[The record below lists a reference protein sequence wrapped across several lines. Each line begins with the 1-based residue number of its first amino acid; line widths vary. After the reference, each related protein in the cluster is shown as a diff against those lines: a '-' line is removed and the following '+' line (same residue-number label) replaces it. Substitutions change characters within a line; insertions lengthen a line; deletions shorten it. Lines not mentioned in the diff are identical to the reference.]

1 MGSIY
6 ARKRNGTTYY
16 VYQEARR
23 VKVDPLRSGKTKG
36 SGKSTVRTK
45 VTYLGTAEKILNAL
59 QEKREPVG
67 VSIREFG
74 LVAVA
79 YQTAV
84 EIGLPEILS
93 RYLTG
98 EQGGIPCWVY
108 FLISIINRLDQAT
121 SKNKM
126 RQWLSKTILPDVLGL
141 NPRKFTG
148 KNFWYAADDILP
160 QKQFVQSRNS
170 TYESP
175 HLFLAL
181 REDIFTKIEMELFSM
196 IDDMIG
202 LSPGVVCYD
211 TTNFYTYFQE
221 PKRSELANTCHSKD
235 SKHHLKHIGL
245 LMAVEKNSGIPLL
258 SQVYEANRHDSRI
271 FSCILADL
279 ILALK
284 KMCGS
289 RSDVVIV
296 LDKGNNSKENFKAM
310 HGMIS
315 WVGALVPSHHKE
327 LIERD
332 LSRYHGSWNDL
343 RYYRTQKNIMGIQC
357 AVVMTFN
364 SATARKQEH
373 SLQRGIE
380 KLKKEVLARW
390 NSYKKQPKG
399 LTRGIMRIHEK
410 SDYGACLGISVS
422 NGHIHLEEN
431 YEEIQSRRMRFGK
444 NLIFSDMVAAE
455 TGDLIDTY
463 TQRTIIESDFQLL
476 KDETIIRF
484 RPIRH
489 WTDTKIRAHAFC
501 CVLALTLM
509 RVMQWKAHMAGYTM
523 SPQFLKDELSDIRE
537 VIMVYNQAEAHRK
550 ITERSTVQEKL
561 WHLFRLNEIEQVLL
575 H

>member
-23 VKVDPLRSGKTKG
+23 VKIDPQREGKTKG

-74 LVAVA
+74 LIAAA

-93 RYLTG
+93 KYLTG
-98 EQGGIPCWVY
+98 EQGSIPSWVY

-121 SKNKM
+121 SKNRM
-126 RQWLSKTILPDVLGL
+126 RQWLSKTILPDVLAL

-160 QKQFVQSRNS
+160 QKQFVQSRS
-170 TYESP
+170 GATERS
-175 HLFLAL
+175 HLFLDL
-181 REDIFTKIEMELFSM
+181 SEDVFTKIEMELFST
-196 IDDMIG
+196 IDALIG

-235 SKHHLKHIGL
+235 SKSHLKHIGL
-245 LMAVEKNSGIPLL
+245 LMAVDKNSGIPLL

-271 FSCILADL
+271 FSYVLADL
-279 ILALK
+279 VVALK

-289 RSDVVIV
+289 QSDVVIV
-296 LDKGNNSKENFKAM
+296 LDKGNNSKKNFKAM

-315 WVGALVPSHHKE
+315 WVGALVPSHHRE
-327 LIERD
+327 LIELD
-332 LSRYHGSWNDL
+332 LSMYHGSWNDL

-357 AVVMTFN
+357 AVVVTFN
-364 SATARKQEH
+364 SATARKKEH

-380 KLKKEVLARW
+380 KLKTEILERW
-390 NSYKKQPKG
+390 NSYKKQPKE
-399 LTRGIMRIHEK
+399 LTRGIMRILEK
-410 SDYGACLGISVS
+410 NDFGPCFRVSVS
-422 NGHIHLEEN
+422 NGQIHLDEN
-431 YEEIQSRRMRFGK
+431 YEEIESRRMRFGK

-455 TGDLIDTY
+455 TGYLIDTY
-463 TQRTIIESDFQLL
+463 TQRTMIESDFQLL

-501 CVLALTLM
+501 CVMAMTLM
-509 RVMQWKAHMAGYTM
+509 RVMQWTAHMVGYTM
-523 SPQFLKDELSDIRE
+523 SPQFLKDELSDIKE
-537 VIMVYNQAEAHRK
+537 VIMVYNQSEARRK
-550 ITERSTVQEKL
+550 ITERSKVQEKL
-561 WHLFRLNEIEQVLL
+561 WRLFRLNEIEQVLQ